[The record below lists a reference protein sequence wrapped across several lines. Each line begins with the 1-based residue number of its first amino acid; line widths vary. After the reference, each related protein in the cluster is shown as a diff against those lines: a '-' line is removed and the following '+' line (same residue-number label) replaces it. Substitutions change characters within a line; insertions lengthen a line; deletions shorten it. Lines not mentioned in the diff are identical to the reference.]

1 MLRRLIILLAVV
13 ASGLLAATSASATAV
28 TERLP
33 FDFVLAPEEGCGEA
47 IHLSGTLLTEFSFT
61 ETSNGNVEIGFH
73 FNPQGI
79 TGVGLTSGAT
89 YHATGET
96 LGTTTIRANG
106 GISDTFVNNFKII
119 GEGRAPNFLET
130 DVIHL
135 TVNAQG
141 EVTASVEQ
149 SMIRCV

>member
-13 ASGLLAATSASATAV
+13 ACGLLAVTSASARAV
-28 TERLP
+28 TERVP

-47 IHLSGTLLTEFSFT
+47 IQLSGTLLTEFSFT
-61 ETSNGNVEIGFH
+61 ETSGGNVEIGFH
-73 FNPQGI
+73 FSPQGI

-96 LGTTTIRANG
+96 LGTTTIRASG

-119 GEGRAPNFLET
+119 GEGSAPNFLET

-135 TVNAQG
+135 TVNANG
-141 EVTASVEQ
+141 VVTATVDQ